1 MLPGLCGG
9 VFMGKQT
16 GRIASV
22 PLCGCSEGSVNIL
35 PAFLLCSGC
44 FLRTWPVHPP
54 VSFRMTYHSPGRRLK
69 GIAILHLPLHPP
81 RLETQ
86 FRHHLLEGISS
97 LSHFSHHSLLSTTDV
112 SFVGHILK
120 VSNVPQWITVV
131 TLHIC
136 LPYLKAGPFV
146 LLCTLKH
153 AQCLV
158 QRKFWTQMH

>member
-1 MLPGLCGG
+1 MNIHVLPGLCGG

-86 FRHHLLEGISS
+86 FRHHLPYLPQHAPSLPPS
-97 LSHFSHHSLLSTTDV
+97 LSHTLMSGGAPASSRGPLKLLFIFHMWHMPPSTEI
-112 SFVGHILK
+112 HL
-120 VSNVPQWITVV
+120 
-131 TLHIC
+131 
-136 LPYLKAGPFV
+136 AG
-146 LLCTLKH
+146 
-153 AQCLV
+153 Q
-158 QRKFWTQMH
+158 